1 MDNEILPNNLSNKK
15 SLLDLNVVNSYTQ
28 KTLDSNKFKFL
39 NRDFSELKDAEL
51 SFPKNNYF
59 TNFARELKKNK
70 LAMFSMI
77 SLIIIIICSIFAF
90 LSPYDPNKIDI
101 SNRLS
106 PPTFKNLFG
115 TDELGRDYFTRILYG
130 GRVSLTV
137 GFLAM
142 IMSTFIGTFVGTF
155 SGFNGGLLD
164 KIIMRSIDIL
174 MCIPTFFLMLIAN
187 AYLKPGLENI
197 IIIIGIFGW
206 MGIARIVRSETLSY
220 KEREYVLAGKAM
232 GGSNGHLIKKH
243 ILPNVLPTII
253 VISSI
258 NIAGAI
264 LTESSLSFLGL
275 GVQAPTASWGSM
287 LQSAQNYLSQ
297 APFLAIFPGM
307 IILITVLSFNILG
320 DVLRTSMEPKISRK

>member
-220 KEREYVLAGKAM
+220 KEREYVLAEIGR
-232 GGSNGHLIKKH
+232 
-243 ILPNVLPTII
+243 
-253 VISSI
+253 
-258 NIAGAI
+258 
-264 LTESSLSFLGL
+264 
-275 GVQAPTASWGSM
+275 ASCRER
-287 LQSAQNYLSQ
+287 
-297 APFLAIFPGM
+297 
-307 IILITVLSFNILG
+307 V
-320 DVLRTSMEPKISRK
+320 